1 MPVANHVTSAL
12 FWASSKASCQGYP
25 NTTDLTLSV
34 TIFVLT
40 LGFLL
45 GAWIFGTPKVKVTPL
60 LLTVAVLIAGMLGLS
75 STLVPFVMVA
85 C

>member
-1 MPVANHVTSAL
+1 MSVTNHVTSAL

-25 NTTDLTLSV
+25 NPTDLKLSV

-40 LGFLL
+40 LGFIL

-60 LLTVAVLIAGMLGLS
+60 LFAVALLIAGMLGVS

>member
-1 MPVANHVTSAL
+1 MPVSNHVTSAL

-25 NTTDLTLSV
+25 NSMDTKLSV
-34 TIFVLT
+34 TIFMLT
-40 LGFLL
+40 LGFIL
-45 GAWIFGTPKVKVTPL
+45 GAWIWGTPKVKVTPL
-60 LLTVAVLIAGMLGLS
+60 LFTVAAIIAGMLGLS